1 MFFVGN
7 RSWPVSTLGG
17 PVLKIAVPYFE
28 IGLELTAV
36 FMNNG
41 TRILG
46 SVLSGGVVVSVID
59 VPRARKRVR
68 ATVTPRALG
77 FISFILML
85 ALLQAAMIAGAT
97 DCAQGVDSV
106 RCNLAQFIA
115 G

>member
-1 MFFVGN
+1 V
-7 RSWPVSTLGG
+7 
-17 PVLKIAVPYFE
+17 AYFG

-36 FMNNG
+36 FMNSG

-46 SVLSGGVVVSVID
+46 SVLSRGVVVSVID
-59 VPRARKRVR
+59 VPRTRNRVR
-68 ATVTPRALG
+68 ATVAPRALG

-85 ALLQAAMIAGAT
+85 VLLQAAMIAGAS

>member
-1 MFFVGN
+1 
-7 RSWPVSTLGG
+7 L
-17 PVLKIAVPYFE
+17 
-28 IGLELTAV
+28 
-36 FMNNG
+36 
-41 TRILG
+41 
-46 SVLSGGVVVSVID
+46 SVID
-59 VPRARKRVR
+59 VPRARNRVR